1 MQKSRNAKYGYS
13 DTKSLKNLIMSAF
26 LSAKT
31 GLLVEKKPPFKKI
44 LNETYFR
51 TCTSALGFDRE
62 IV

>member
-1 MQKSRNAKYGYS
+1 
-13 DTKSLKNLIMSAF
+13 MSAF